1 TSAPARWAT
10 NAAPTGRRPYTLALH
25 PVYHGASLERQHSTN
40 FLWRATVIT
49 HRYLGVAI
57 GLLMVMWFVS
67 GIVMM
72 YVPFP
77 QVKETERLRFLPP
90 ISWQACCQC
99 GTLSDQT
106 QVLRVQV
113 ESHLGAPA
121 LRLRALGQ
129 LDSLY
134 DLAHGARV
142 PIDAD

>member
-1 TSAPARWAT
+1 MT
-10 NAAPTGRRPYTLALH
+10 NI
-25 PVYHGASLERQHSTN
+25 
-40 FLWRATVIT
+40 LWRATVIT
-49 HRYLGVAI
+49 HRYLGVAM

-90 ISWQACCQC
+90 ISWQVCCQY
-99 GTLSDQT
+99 GTLSDQA
-106 QVLRVQV
+106 QILRLQV

-142 PIDAD
+142 PIDADTARKVVLEVAPGVIGRSAELVAY